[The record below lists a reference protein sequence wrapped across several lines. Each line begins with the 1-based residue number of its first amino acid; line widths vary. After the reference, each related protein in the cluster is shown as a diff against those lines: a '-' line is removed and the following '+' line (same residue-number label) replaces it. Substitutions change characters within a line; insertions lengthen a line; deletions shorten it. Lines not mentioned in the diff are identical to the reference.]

1 MNMLFKLRVQYM
13 SQQAATHTQGWNV
26 PVQTFLNSH
35 TVPQL
40 SADVLKR
47 MRESERLNNTESPSS
62 AQDNP
67 KDPSSKHLL
76 WQGNPCGPALVCS

>member
-1 MNMLFKLRVQYM
+1 MLFKLNVLY
-13 SQQAATHTQGWNV
+13 SCQQAALWRLPYTQGWKGQV
-26 PVQTFLNSH
+26 HTILIFNSH

-47 MRESERLNNTESPSS
+47 MRESEFRDNTNSPSS
-62 AQDNP
+62 

-76 WQGNPCGPALVCS
+76 TRRNLCGAATIT